1 MGHLLPQI
9 PGCPAHAV
17 VDPIVLG
24 DVAPTAGAALGAKQL
39 FQPLIAEHQ
48 HGIGMDHQLGPFGGH
63 APLLQFF
70 RAQQMQKIFPAIA
83 FDALIQVGWAEQCAA
98 LGTPVTSNVD
108 TTDQMISR
116 F

>member
-9 PGCPAHAV
+9 PRCPADAV
-17 VDPIVLG
+17 VDPVMFG
-24 DVAPTAGAALGAKQL
+24 DVAPTAGATHGAKQL

-48 HGIGMDHQLGPFGGH
+48 HGLGIDHQLGPFGGH
-63 APLLQFF
+63 ATLLQFF

-83 FDALIQVGWAEQCAA
+83 FDALIRVGWAEQGAA

-108 TTDQMISR
+108 TTDRMISR